1 MNSRT
6 PANLVERL
14 KTFLQNNPTDAHK
27 VIHQFV
33 ALGRPLLLRS
43 ELIDAFRSLCD
54 SDEISQHAQ
63 TAIAES
69 FQACQE
75 AVINHAWVIL
85 AFRRRVARWSYLRI
99 HVETMSVDEVSLK
112 EFLRIKEQFVVH
124 QGEDEFV
131 LEIDLAA
138 FDQEFYK
145 LHETDSIGRGVEF
158 LNRRLS
164 SHLFEEMGKKAEHV
178 LEFLR
183 VHRYRNQQLMLNEK
197 ITDQSTLRKALRY
210 AEELLDGLP
219 SDVPWEVTVNE
230 LRHLGFEPG
239 WGRDAARTRETM
251 RLLLEILEAP
261 SPDNLE
267 AFLGRVP
274 MIFSLAILSPHGY
287 FGQSNVLGR
296 PDTGGQVVYILD
308 QVRALEQ
315 EMYSRLYEQGLDI
328 NPQIMV
334 ITRLI
339 PEADGTSCDQR
350 LEHIA
355 GTRYA
360 NILRV
365 PFHSASGEVVRQW
378 ISRFEIWPYLE
389 RFCCEA
395 EHELLAELG
404 HRPDLIIGNYSDGNL
419 VASLMSRRLGVTQCN
434 IAHALEKTK
443 YLYSDLYWKDNDP
456 QYHFSCQFTADLIA
470 MNTADFIITSTYQE
484 IAGTRHSLGQYESY
498 ASFTMPGLYR
508 VLHGID
514 VYDPKFNIVSPGADS
529 EVYFPYTES
538 MCRFTHLH
546 GEIEALIYGDGEGT
560 PSRGVLAD
568 RNKPLIFTLAR
579 MDRIKNVTGLVEWY
593 GRSEELRNEANLLI
607 AAGHIDPEHSDDEE
621 ERSQIKRMHELMD
634 EYELDGQVRWL
645 ERQVDKERN
654 SEVYRYVADNRGIF
668 VQPALFEAFG
678 LTVIEAMSCGL
689 PTFATCYGGPSE
701 IIEHGISGFHIDPN
715 HGDLAA
721 QRIAEFLVR
730 CRDEPGQWER
740 ISQGGLDRVEAHYTW
755 RLYAERMMTL
765 SRVYGFW
772 KHVSGLKRTE
782 TRRHLEMFYALQYR
796 PLALALGEEMGSM
809 ADDE

>member
-1 MNSRT
+1 MNPRI
-6 PANLVERL
+6 PAEPVDRL
-14 KTFLQNNPTDAHK
+14 KAFVQNYPTDAHK
-27 VIHQFV
+27 LMYRLA

-43 ELIDAFRSLCD
+43 DLVDAFRQLCD
-54 SDEISQHAQ
+54 SDDISQQAEI
-63 TAIAES
+63 TVAES
-69 FQACQE
+69 FQTCQE
-75 AVINHAWVIL
+75 AIVNHAWIVL

-99 HVETMSVDEVSLK
+99 HVDTMSVEEIPVK
-112 EFLRIKEQFVVH
+112 EFLRIKEQLLSSRS
-124 QGEDEFV
+124 EEEFT
-131 LEIDLAA
+131 LEIDLAP

-145 LHETDSIGRGVEF
+145 LQEQDSIGRGVEF

-164 SHLFEEMGKKAEHV
+164 SHLFEEMGRKVEHV

-183 VHRYRNQQLMLNEK
+183 VHHYRNQQLMLNEK
-197 ITDQSTLRKALRY
+197 ITSLAQLRDALRY
-210 AEELLDGLP
+210 AEELLDDLGP
-219 SDVPWEVTVNE
+219 DASWDETVQE

-239 WGRDAARTRETM
+239 WGRNAQRTRETM
-251 RLLLEILEAP
+251 RLLLEILQAP

-274 MIFSLAILSPHGY
+274 MIFSLAILSPHGF

-315 EMYSRLYEQGLDI
+315 EMYDRLYEQGLDI
-328 NPQIMV
+328 EPQIKV

-339 PEADGTSCDQR
+339 PESDGTTSDQR

-360 NILRV
+360 YILRV
-365 PFHSASGEVVRQW
+365 PFRSASGEIKRKW

-389 RFCCEA
+389 RFSIDA
-395 EHELLAELG
+395 EHELMAELG
-404 HRPDLIIGNYSDGNL
+404 GRPDLIIGNYSDGNL

-443 YLYSDLYWKDNDP
+443 YLYSDLYWKDNEP
-456 QYHFSCQFTADLIA
+456 HYHFSCQFTADLIA

-484 IAGTRHSLGQYESY
+484 IAGTRNSLGQYESY

-514 VYDPKFNIVSPGADS
+514 VYDPKFNIVSPGADA
-529 EVYFPYTES
+529 EVYFPYTQNLS
-538 MCRFTHLH
+538 RFSHLH
-546 GEIEALIYGDGEGT
+546 DEIETLIYGDDDGKS
-560 PSRGVLAD
+560 SRGVLAERD
-568 RNKPLIFTLAR
+568 KPLIFTLAR

-593 GRSEELRNEANLLI
+593 AQNADLREEANLLV
-607 AAGHIDPEHSDDEE
+607 AAGHIDPDDSGDEE
-621 ERSQIKRMHELMD
+621 ERTQISLMHELID
-634 EYELDGQVRWL
+634 EYGLDGQVRWL

-654 SEVYRYVADNRGIF
+654 SEVYRYIADKKGVF

-678 LTVIEAMSCGL
+678 LTVIEAMGCGL
-689 PTFATCYGGPSE
+689 PTFATCYGGPAE
-701 IIEHGISGFHIDPN
+701 IIVDGKSGFHIDPN
-715 HGDLAA
+715 HGDRAA
-721 QRIAEFLVR
+721 QRIARFLQR
-730 CRDEPGQWER
+730 CREEPDYWES
-740 ISQGGLDRVEAHYTW
+740 ISQGGVDRVNERYTW

-796 PLALALGEEMGSM
+796 PLAAALEAESEE
-809 ADDE
+809 

>member
-1 MNSRT
+1 MNPRI
-6 PANLVERL
+6 PAEPVDRL
-14 KTFLQNNPTDAHK
+14 KHFLQNNPTDAHK
-27 VIHQFV
+27 VMHQFV
-33 ALGRPLLLRS
+33 TLGRPLLLRS
-43 ELIDAFRSLCD
+43 DLVDAFRRLCD
-54 SDEISQHAQ
+54 SGEISELAQ
-63 TAIAES
+63 TTIAGS
-69 FQACQE
+69 FQSCQE
-75 AVINHAWVIL
+75 AIVNHAWVVL
-85 AFRRRVARWSYLRI
+85 AFRRRVARWHFLRV
-99 HVETMSVDEVSLK
+99 HVETMSVEELSVR
-112 EFLRIKEQFVVH
+112 EFLRIKEQLVS
-124 QGEDEFV
+124 QRSEDEFI
-131 LEIDLAA
+131 LEIDLAP

-145 LHETDSIGRGVEF
+145 LQESDSIGRGVEF

-197 ITDQSTLRKALRY
+197 ITSLTMLRDALRY

-219 SDVPWEVTVNE
+219 PDVPWDATTQE

-239 WGRDAARTRETM
+239 WGRDAARTRESM
-251 RLLLEILEAP
+251 RLLLEILQAP

-267 AFLGRVP
+267 TFLSRVP

-308 QVRALEQ
+308 QVRALEK
-315 EMYSRLYEQGLDI
+315 EMYDRLYEQGLEI
-328 NPQIMV
+328 EPRIMV

-339 PEADGTSCDQR
+339 PEADDTTCDQR

-360 NILRV
+360 SILRV
-365 PFHSASGEVVRQW
+365 PFRSATGEIKRKW
-378 ISRFEIWPYLE
+378 ISRFDIWPYLE
-389 RFCCEA
+389 RFSVDA
-395 EHELLAELG
+395 EYELLAELG
-404 HRPDLIIGNYSDGNL
+404 GRPDLIIGNYSDGNL

-443 YLYSDLYWKDNDP
+443 YLYSDLYWQDNES

-484 IAGTRHSLGQYESY
+484 IAGTRDSLGQYESY

-508 VLHGID
+508 VLQGID

-538 MCRFTHLH
+538 LCRFTHLH
-546 GEIEALIYGDGEGT
+546 DEIETLIFGDEDDT

-568 RNKPLIFTLAR
+568 RSKPIIFTLAR
-579 MDRIKNVTGLVEWY
+579 MDHIKNVTGLVEWY
-593 GRSEELRNEANLLI
+593 GNSAKLREEANLLV
-607 AAGHIDPEHSDDEE
+607 AAGHIDPERSDDEE

-654 SEVYRYVADNRGIF
+654 SEVYRYIADNKGVF

-678 LTVIEAMSCGL
+678 LTVIEAMGCGL

-701 IIEHGISGFHIDPN
+701 IIVDGVSGFHIDPN
-715 HGDLAA
+715 HGDRAA
-721 QRIAEFLVR
+721 ERIADFLVR
-730 CRDEPGQWER
+730 CREEPGSWEV
-740 ISQGGLDRVEAHYTW
+740 ISQGGLARVNERYTW

-796 PLALALGEEMGSM
+796 PLAAGLEPQPDTLV
-809 ADDE
+809 DE